1 MSPSQDYIML
11 RASRTLQC
19 MKVILAATPSWE
31 WPELSVVDY
40 EEKYIDCD
48 ALIEAESTE
57 AADTTGERGGRDAK
71 LDLLRAKGQ
80 QFIALGKRK
89 YRKDGEK
96 MRLLR
101 PLKMDTDT
109 VAGTLGQALAVDSAW
124 QAVDAAYVPDT
135 GNTYA
140 AFNALRLECKTRQ
153 EAVSKEFAEESGAG
167 GKVRVAL
174 KDLYRW
180 SVDWYQE
187 AFRRF
192 SAGTAHGMMIRELI
206 PTQPG
211 AGGPVPGQAVL
222 QVVPQ
227 IGHSDITVTAEGAN
241 AITIRYRPAGTT
253 EWLLVVTGLTTGMY
267 QHMSLVPGFYDYIA
281 QGHNNDGDGPES
293 EIVTVEVT

>member
-1 MSPSQDYIML
+1 ML

-19 MKVILAATPSWE
+19 MKVILAAVPPWE
-31 WPELSVVDY
+31 WPELSVVNY
-40 EEKYIDCD
+40 ELKYTTCD

-57 AADTTGERGGRDAK
+57 SADTTGERGGRDEQ

-80 QFIALGKRK
+80 QLIVLGKRK
-89 YRKDGEK
+89 FRHDEAK

-109 VAGTLGQALAVDSAW
+109 VAGTLRQALAVDSAW
-124 QAVDAAYVPDT
+124 KEVDQTYVPDT

-140 AFNALRLECKTRQ
+140 AFNTLRLDCKARQ
-153 EAVSKEFAEESGAG
+153 ESVSKEFAEESSAG
-167 GKVRVAL
+167 GKTRVAL
-174 KDLYRW
+174 NDLYRW

-192 SAGTAHGMMIRELI
+192 GPETAHGMMIRELI
-206 PTQPG
+206 PTQAGTGEPLPG
-211 AGGPVPGQAVL
+211 PASL

-227 IGHSDITVTAEGAN
+227 IGHSDITVSAEGAN
-241 AITIRYRPAGTT
+241 SITIRYRPVNTT
-253 EWLLVVTGLTTGMY
+253 EWLLVVAGLTTGTF
-267 QHMSLVPGFYDYIA
+267 QHMSLAPGFYDYIA
-281 QGHNNDGDGPES
+281 QGHNDEGDGPES